1 MSILII
7 INDQPSSGK
16 TWNALRLSA
25 ALVGKDEEVEI
36 FLMNDGVF
44 NVMKNQK
51 APTEIEGQMTSH
63 KIKELISL
71 GVRLFYCSQCLETR
85 GIEESQIADNVQKS
99 NLPKLADFIKKSEK
113 VITF

>member
-25 ALVGKDEEVEI
+25 ALVGKDEEVQI

-71 GVRLFYCSQCLETR
+71 GVRFLYCSQCLETR
-85 GIEESQIADNVQKS
+85 GIEESQIADNVEKS